1 MRKILRALGKD
12 RYFYFGSILV
22 FGAYLRPIFSEWVYS
37 DEYHLFAQDSQA
49 RDHFNQDGSLVAG
62 LIYTNISRNLVS
74 NPADL
79 WRLRILSLVCL
90 LLVLKQIARV
100 TYAKNSNRLFQFVLP
115 LSLLLPAAM
124 TFISWSLMWQA
135 SLAIL
140 ISFLACEH
148 WLKSKSNIRLIA
160 IPLLSCALQI
170 STYCAFTY
178 FAFFAGI
185 AIFTKAKT
193 QEIFKNFRRLIIL
206 FGASGITTG
215 ITLLLYTQ
223 VFNLKLSGRVKF
235 VELSDVPTKLYW
247 VISRPLTASSRFFDI
262 SSPSSTNAA
271 IILLLVLSI
280 IVLGIVKM
288 SNRNPVESFKYLVFY
303 FSCVGLT
310 LTPIIITSQNQI
322 EFRYILG
329 SSWLMFCAFVYFF
342 FELISRDTG
351 NLKIVTKSTVLLI
364 VIAGTLTVNL
374 NSERQFLSPYQSK
387 VDFLKTQ
394 LLKCKE
400 FDKNMNTIQISP
412 PKEAFPSRKNLGMYS
427 QVTDLASPWV
437 PEPSVASVLGA
448 LNAEV
453 PKIKLLEKRTL
464 GKSKNCSIDLEE
476 YRQFLIK
483 SL

>member
-1 MRKILRALGKD
+1 MGKILRVLGTQ
-12 RYFYFGSILV
+12 RYFYLGSV
-22 FGAYLRPIFSEWVYS
+22 FVFVAYLRPIFSEWVYS

-74 NPADL
+74 NPSDL

-90 LLVLKQIARV
+90 LLVLKEIARV
-100 TYAKNSNRLFQFVLP
+100 TYAKNSNKLFQFVLP
-115 LSLLLPAAM
+115 LSLLLPAPM

-148 WLKSKSNIRLIA
+148 WIKSKSYMRLIA
-160 IPLLSCALQI
+160 IPLLGCAMLI
-170 STYCAFTY
+170 STYCAFSY

-215 ITLLLYTQ
+215 MIIFLYTQ

-235 VELSDVPTKLYW
+235 LELSEVPNKLYW
-247 VISRPLTASSRFFDI
+247 VVSRPLTASSRFFDI

-271 IILLLVLSI
+271 IILLLVLSVI
-280 IVLGIVKM
+280 LVGILNM
-288 SNRNPVESFKYLVFY
+288 SNGDLLTSSQYVALF
-303 FSCVGLT
+303 FSCVALT
-310 LTPIIITSQNQI
+310 LTPLIITSSNQI

-329 SSWLMFCAFVYFF
+329 SSWLIFCTFVYFL

-351 NLKIVTKSTVLLI
+351 NLKIVTPLTVLLI
-364 VIAGTLTVNL
+364 VIVGTLTVNL
-374 NSERQFLSPYQSK
+374 NSERQFLSPYRSK
-387 VDFLKTQ
+387 VDFFKTQ
-394 LLKCKE
+394 LLECKE
-400 FDKNMNTIQISP
+400 FDKNMKTILISP
-412 PKEAFPSRKNLGMYS
+412 PKEAFPARKNLGIYS

-437 PEPSVASVLGA
+437 PEPSVASVLRA
-448 LNAEV
+448 LNVEV
-453 PKIKLLEKRTL
+453 HKINLLEKRNIL
-464 GKSKNCSIDLEE
+464 ESKNCSIDLEE
-476 YRQFLIK
+476 YRQILIK